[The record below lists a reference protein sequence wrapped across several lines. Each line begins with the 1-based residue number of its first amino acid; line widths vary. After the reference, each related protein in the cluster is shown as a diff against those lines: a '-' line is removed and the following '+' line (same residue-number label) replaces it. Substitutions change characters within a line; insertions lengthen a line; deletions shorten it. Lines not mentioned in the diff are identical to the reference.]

1 MNPDRSTETRI
12 SDWLRDEAPGELP
25 DRVLRATFERTR
37 ATRPRRSVPGW
48 RSLPL
53 FRLSPIAIAVGA
65 AAVAILAVG
74 VAVFPRSN
82 QSIGVVPAPSVSP
95 SPSPSP
101 APSGPGATFGI
112 ALDSPASWTVGHD
125 SAEWFFLATPNGE
138 EGFQGLF
145 LFRDPLLP
153 VVDPVC
159 TESADPARPH
169 AVSDFIDFLAQN
181 PGLVSSEPVAVTI
194 GGLSGVSVD
203 VSLPAGTSNDECV
216 TFVIEAGTPPKYFW
230 SVSFGEVQRVAFL
243 DAGQG
248 HVIAVVINARGQIK
262 FNLMTQD
269 VAPILE
275 SLTFNDRP

>member
-1 MNPDRSTETRI
+1 M
-12 SDWLRDEAPGELP
+12 
-25 DRVLRATFERTR
+25 
-37 ATRPRRSVPGW
+37 
-48 RSLPL
+48 
-53 FRLSPIAIAVGA
+53 FRLSPTAIAVGA

-74 VAVFPRSN
+74 VALLPRSN

-95 SPSPSP
+95 SPSPT
-101 APSGPGATFGI
+101 PSGPGASFGI
-112 ALDSPASWTVGHD
+112 ALDRPASWTVGHD

-153 VVDPVC
+153 VLDPVC

-169 AVSDFIDFLAQN
+169 TVSDFVDFVAKN
-181 PGLVSSEPVAVTI
+181 PGLVASEPVAVTI

-203 VSLPAGTSNDECV
+203 VSLEAGASNDTCV
-216 TFVIEAGTPPKYFW
+216 TFLIEASTPRKYYW
-230 SVSFGEVQRVAFL
+230 AVSFGEVQRIAFL

-262 FNLMTQD
+262 FNLMTED